1 MTIRTI
7 FAKARVVPV
16 LTIDDAESGADLA
29 KALVAGGMPVLE
41 ITLRTRAALAAVE
54 KIKAAVPGAVV
65 GVGTVIR
72 LQDVRSAV
80 DAGVQ
85 FAVSPGLSEELAK
98 AVSDAKLPYMP
109 AVQTGSEIMAARRL
123 GLTTLKFFPA
133 KSSGGVAAL
142 KSFAPVFQD
151 VAFCPTGGVS
161 AEDFRDYLKL
171 GNVVAVGG
179 SWMVPGDR
187 VKARDWR
194 GVEALARKT
203 MSALG

>member
-7 FAKARVVPV
+7 FAKGRVVPV
-16 LTIDDAESGADLA
+16 LTIDDAEAGADLA

-41 ITLRTRAALAAVE
+41 ITLRTRGALAAVE
-54 KIKAAVPGAVV
+54 KIRAAVSGAVV

-98 AVSDAKLPYMP
+98 AASDAKLPYMP
-109 AVQTGSEIMAARRL
+109 AVQTGSEMMAARRL
-123 GLTTLKFFPA
+123 GFTTLKFFPA
-133 KSSGGVAAL
+133 RSSGGIAAL
-142 KSFAPVFQD
+142 KAFAPVFQD

-161 AEDFRDYLKL
+161 GDDFRDYLKRD
-171 GNVVAVGG
+171 NVVAVGG

-194 GVEALARKT
+194 GIEALARRT
-203 MSALG
+203 MSALV